1 MAIVRDCGF
10 KRQSVFYN
18 GDKMGKEGKT
28 PETVELTIQMGN
40 IRKDQFEGPSS
51 VATIS
56 TFTLRAAVIF
66 WFATIGYMSLIFYL
80 SSMNDGL
87 PDLPSNFDKVVH
99 AMIYIPLAFLLYI
112 SLNRSGITRFLF
124 ITAFFL
130 AGIYGITDEF
140 HQSFVPGR
148 DSSVGDIAA
157 DFAGAFL
164 GSCGARFFSR

>member
-1 MAIVRDCGF
+1 
-10 KRQSVFYN
+10 
-18 GDKMGKEGKT
+18 MGEQRKI
-28 PETVELTIQMGN
+28 PQLAETTLQRGN
-40 IRKDQFEGPSS
+40 INNRPLECSS
-51 VATIS
+51 AVAITAESNI
-56 TFTLRAAVIF
+56 RATVIF

-99 AMIYIPLAFLLYI
+99 AAIYIPLASLLYF

-124 ITAFFL
+124 IGAFLL

-164 GSCGARFFSR
+164 GSCGARFFIR